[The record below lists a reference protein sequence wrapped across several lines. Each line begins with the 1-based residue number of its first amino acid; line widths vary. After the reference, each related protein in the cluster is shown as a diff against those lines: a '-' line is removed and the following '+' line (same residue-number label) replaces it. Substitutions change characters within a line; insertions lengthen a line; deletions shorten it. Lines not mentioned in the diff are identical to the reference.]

1 MSSRDRP
8 RDDDLEERLDELEDV
23 LAELRRD
30 LKRDAR
36 DRPTRNRRTRP
47 RSTDRRDP
55 PLPPRPPRFSEL
67 LRFTEQYTIPTLI
80 ALLETTIKSLE
91 LLRGT
96 LRLAD
101 PGRGLDLDDRS
112 GDAVDRLADVRD
124 GASAGLARSL
134 SELRTALSEADL
146 PEDAASRSI
155 IEDAR
160 DLTAEIEAR
169 IEEGRRTADRAR
181 DGRDG
186 RDGRNGRDR
195 RFDRSDR
202 PDRGDRRGGEDDVVR
217 IDVLDPDEE
226 RDRADESDPDDG
238 GDAETTA
245 DPEPKPDPTPEVDV
259 ESELESIKRQLGRDD
274 EHEAGDADGTDDGD
288 TEGDG
293 ASEDDG
299 DSAGGDD
306 GDSVGGDDS
315 DSAEKDDND
324 SAEKDDSK
332 DNVNGVDH
340 APNGSAE
347 HSDATTDDDET
358 PSSTDT
364 R

>member
-23 LAELRRD
+23 LSELRRD
-30 LKRDAR
+30 L
-36 DRPTRNRRTRP
+36 RREERE
-47 RSTDRRDP
+47 RGG
-55 PLPPRPPRFSEL
+55 PLRPPRPPRLSEL

-101 PGRGLDLDDRS
+101 PGRGLDVDDRTD
-112 GDAVDRLADVRD
+112 GAADRLADVRD

-160 DLTAEIEAR
+160 DLTAEIEDR
-169 IEEGRRTADRAR
+169 IDEGRRAADRSRGRGTDERRDRR

-186 RDGRNGRDR
+186 RRGDGPRDDR
-195 RFDRSDR
+195 RDARDDRRSERAD
-202 PDRGDRRGGEDDVVR
+202 DRRGGDEPDDDVVR
-217 IDVLDPDEE
+217 IDVT
-226 RDRADESDPDDG
+226 DPDDRDAPG
-238 GDAETTA
+238 QNGSVEDGDENAGDGDAEDDREDVV
-245 DPEPKPDPTPEVDV
+245 DPSPEVDV
-259 ESELESIKRQLGRDD
+259 ESELESIKRQLDDGEETAAGDEDGTAAGDEDGTAAGDEDGTVARDD
-274 EHEAGDADGTDDGD
+274 GEADEEGTGERDSADDDD
-288 TEGDG
+288 PGDG
-293 ASEDDG
+293 
-299 DSAGGDD
+299 
-306 GDSVGGDDS
+306 
-315 DSAEKDDND
+315 
-324 SAEKDDSK
+324 
-332 DNVNGVDH
+332 
-340 APNGSAE
+340 
-347 HSDATTDDDET
+347 
-358 PSSTDT
+358 